1 MALNTFGAIMG
12 FAAQVAEDALKVYRE
27 ALLEVKDP
35 ALREKLD
42 ALASEEEKNCTLM
55 ERMRRENVTEMILEP
70 IDGLERESYT
80 LEAVLA
86 SGADDA
92 DFLEAALMLEER
104 AERFFREAAAKVPI
118 PEVARAFRKV
128 AKKKEANCA
137 ALKSFVIA

>member
-27 ALLEVKDP
+27 ALSEVKNP

-70 IDGLERESYT
+70 VEGLERESYA

-86 SGADDA
+86 NGAGDA

-104 AERFFREAAAKVPI
+104 AERFSREAAAKVPI

-137 ALKSFVIA
+137 ALKSLAIG